1 MSVATATPL
10 FVRIHLVSMKPATP
24 ESPVDW
30 LKWLPLMGV
39 LSVFH
44 TVLLEFVGQL
54 VLSTAQVQDP
64 KVVRCIDRFL
74 LARTSHV
81 NLTDSRP
88 ANGRHFVWWRWTAPI
103 MVVREEPYG
112 RGVYTLSTWRLWKRL
127 GNDRLAEFVSQCSAQ
142 PTFSGVDSVQLFERQ
157 NGYTAVRRTLLLPA
171 AAHSHQLA
179 VLKKL
184 DLNPSDADA
193 NNKVLLLSGPPG
205 MGKTAM
211 GRIIGQHLLALKP
224 LLVHGFHPSAV
235 GVLQID
241 VLWYKRDH
249 QPLIVVIDDIEL
261 AMRQS
266 KMLPGGGEAT
276 AGGKMESQETDAP
289 PLRRPVT
296 SDFLHARDKASLSAL
311 FDDWCEMPGVIVVC
325 TTNAPLRE
333 MRAKYPEY
341 IRNGRFTHRVSW
353 YPDDEIDG

>member
-1 MSVATATPL
+1 MN
-10 FVRIHLVSMKPATP
+10 PATT
-24 ESPVDW
+24 EASTDW
-30 LKWLPLMGV
+30 MKWLPLMGV

-44 TVLLEFVGQL
+44 TVVLEFVGQL
-54 VLSTAQVQDP
+54 LLSTAQVQDP
-64 KVVRCIDRFL
+64 KVVRCIDRVL
-74 LARTSHV
+74 LAKTSHV
-81 NLTDSRP
+81 HLTDARP
-88 ANGRHFVWWRWTAPI
+88 ANGRHFVWWRWTVPI
-103 MVVREEPYG
+103 MVVREETYG
-112 RGVYTLSTWRLWKRL
+112 RVVYMVSTWRLWKRM
-127 GNDRLAEFVSQCSAQ
+127 GSDRLAEFVSQCSAQ
-142 PTFSGVDSVQLFERQ
+142 PIFSGVDSVQLFERQ
-157 NGYTAVRRTLLLPA
+157 NGYTAVRRTLVLPA
-171 AAHSHQLA
+171 VAHPHQLA
-179 VLKKL
+179 VLKAL
-184 DLNPSDADA
+184 DLNPTDADA

-211 GRIIGQHLLALKP
+211 GRIIGGHLVALKP

-241 VLWYKRDH
+241 VLWYKREH

-266 KMLPGGGEAT
+266 KMHPGASEAT
-276 AGGKMESQETDAP
+276 SSRTEPHDADAP
-289 PLRRPVT
+289 PSRRPAT
-296 SDFLHARDKASLSAL
+296 GDFLHARDKASLSAL

-353 YPDDEIDG
+353 YPDDADECGV